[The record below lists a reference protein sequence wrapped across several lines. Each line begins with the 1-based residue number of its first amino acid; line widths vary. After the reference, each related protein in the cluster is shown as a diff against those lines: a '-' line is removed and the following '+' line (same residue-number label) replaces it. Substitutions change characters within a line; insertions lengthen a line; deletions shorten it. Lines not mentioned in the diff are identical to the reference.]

1 MEHPPLPEQQ
11 PSKQTPRKRT
21 LLDRVFRY
29 LPAGSRHIAGAAAL
43 GAMEMM
49 SDNVDSTM
57 YQQADALSQA
67 REIVEE
73 DRKTRLEREQ
83 EADQAIARKEIEE
96 LRKKINNRQ

>member
-1 MEHPPLPEQQ
+1 
-11 PSKQTPRKRT
+11 
-21 LLDRVFRY
+21 
-29 LPAGSRHIAGAAAL
+29 
-43 GAMEMM
+43 MEMM

-73 DRKTRLEREQ
+73 NRKTRLEREQ
-83 EADQAIARKEIEE
+83 EADQAIAQKEIEE